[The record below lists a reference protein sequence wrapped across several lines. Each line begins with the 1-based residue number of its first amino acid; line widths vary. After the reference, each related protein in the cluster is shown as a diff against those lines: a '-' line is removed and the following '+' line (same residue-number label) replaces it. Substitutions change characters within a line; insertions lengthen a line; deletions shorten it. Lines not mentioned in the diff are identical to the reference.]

1 MQNLAAAD
9 AGFDRARLVTFSI
22 TLPPTSFDLVGRV
35 HTYQALL
42 EQLRAVPGVSSAS
55 AITSLPLDRQFIPNQ
70 TEIANSTAPPE
81 PVPGVDYQRVMSG
94 SFETMGIPILQGRGF
109 QASDAVSTGYVA
121 VVNEALA
128 HTFWGNR
135 NPVGQRLRPAGSGP
149 WFRVIGVARDVKQ
162 ASVDRPVSPE
172 AYVLVDQLATDAP
185 TTWLAFSPTT
195 MHLVVRTTMPVE
207 ALAPTIGRVV
217 RQVDPAV
224 AVAGLR
230 DMDDVFSES
239 IRRPRL
245 LAQLLKLF
253 SALALLLEAIG
264 TYGVLA
270 FMVAA
275 RRREIGIRLALGA
288 ERGRVLRQVMAQG
301 LTPAG
306 IGVAGGLACALGLN
320 RFLASLLFGVE
331 PADATTLLI
340 AIVTVL
346 GIAALA
352 CWLPAWRASRVNP
365 NLILRVE

>member
-1 MQNLAAAD
+1 MVQGD
-9 AGFDRARLVTFSI
+9 WCRKR
-22 TLPPTSFDLVGRV
+22 R
-35 HTYQALL
+35 QAV
-42 EQLRAVPGVSSAS
+42 ER
-55 AITSLPLDRQFIPNQ
+55 R
-70 TEIANSTAPPE
+70 ST
-81 PVPGVDYQRVMSG
+81 
-94 SFETMGIPILQGRGF
+94 
-109 QASDAVSTGYVA
+109 
-121 VVNEALA
+121 
-128 HTFWGNR
+128 
-135 NPVGQRLRPAGSGP
+135 
-149 WFRVIGVARDVKQ
+149 IGV
-162 ASVDRPVSPE
+162 PE
-172 AYVLVDQLATDAP
+172 AYVLVNQLATNSP
-185 TTWLAFSPTT
+185 TTWLALSPTT
-195 MHLVVRTTMPVE
+195 MHLVLRTTMPVE
-207 ALAPTIGRVV
+207 TLAPTIGRVV
-217 RQVDPAV
+217 RQVDRGV

-230 DMDDVFSES
+230 DMEDVFSES

-306 IGVAGGLACALGLN
+306 IGVGGGLACALGLN
-320 RFLASLLFGVE
+320 RFMTSLLFGVE

-352 CWLPAWRASRVNP
+352 CWLPAWRASRVDP
-365 NLILRVE
+365 DLILRVE

>member
-1 MQNLAAAD
+1 
-9 AGFDRARLVTFSI
+9 
-22 TLPPTSFDLVGRV
+22 
-35 HTYQALL
+35 
-42 EQLRAVPGVSSAS
+42 VPGVSSAS
-55 AITSLPLDRQFIPNQ
+55 AMTSLPLDRQFVPNQ
-70 TEIANSTAPPE
+70 TEIANSTAPSE
-81 PVPGVDYQRVMSG
+81 PVPGIDYQRVMSE

-109 QASDAVSTGYVA
+109 QASDAASTGYVA

-128 HTFWGNR
+128 HTFWQNR
-135 NPVGQRLRPAGSGP
+135 NPIGQRLRPAGSGP

-162 ASVDRPVSPE
+162 TSVDRPVSPE
-172 AYVLVDQLATDAP
+172 AYVLVDQLATDSP

-195 MHLVVRTTMPVE
+195 MHVIVRTTMPVD

-217 RQVDPAV
+217 RQVEPAV

-230 DMDDVFSES
+230 DMDDVFTES

-245 LAQLLKLF
+245 LAHLLRLF

-275 RRREIGIRLALGA
+275 RRREMGIRLALGA

-306 IGVAGGLACALGLN
+306 IGVAVGLACALGLN

-352 CWLPAWRASRVNP
+352 CWLPAWRASRMDP
-365 NLILRVE
+365 NLILRVD